1 MIQITYG
8 ILLET
13 IQLELL
19 SDYEVEVRTA
29 VALAAECLVKSVTPV
44 DAEHTDHR
52 QEDSCTETH

>member
-29 VALAAECLVKSVTPV
+29 VALAAECLVEAVTPV
-44 DAEHTDHR
+44 DAEHTNHWE
-52 QEDSCTETH
+52 EDAGTESH